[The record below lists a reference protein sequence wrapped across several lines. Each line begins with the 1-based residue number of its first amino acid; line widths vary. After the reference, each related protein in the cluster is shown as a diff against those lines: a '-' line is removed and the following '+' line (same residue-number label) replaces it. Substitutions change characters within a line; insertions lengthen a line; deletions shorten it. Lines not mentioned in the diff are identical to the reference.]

1 MTVNKLSISLDS
13 DLADAVRDA
22 ARRNDQNLSAWLAGA
37 AASRLR
43 REGLREFLD
52 AWEDE
57 HGHFSTEEIEQARAD
72 LRSAIE
78 GVAR

>member
-1 MTVNKLSISLDS
+1 MTVSKLSISLDS

-43 REGLREFLD
+43 REGLREFID

-57 HGHFSTEEIEQARAD
+57 HGHFSTDELEQARAD
-72 LRSAIE
+72 LCSAIE
-78 GVAR
+78 GIAR

>member
-1 MTVNKLSISLDS
+1 MARTSRHGSPRRPLP
-13 DLADAVRDA
+13 ACDAK
-22 ARRNDQNLSAWLAGA
+22 
-37 AASRLR
+37 
-43 REGLREFLD
+43 GLREFLD

-57 HGHFSTEEIEQARAD
+57 HGHFSTDEIEQARAD

>member
-1 MTVNKLSISLDS
+1 MSVNKLSISLDS
-13 DLADAVRDA
+13 DLAAAVRDSA
-22 ARRNDQNLSAWLAGA
+22 HRNGQNLSAWLAAA

-57 HGHFSTEEIEQARAD
+57 HGHFSTDEIEQARAD